1 MVNELMDVTKEEFEN
16 ADGSFQVFVIKYGD
30 SWMCRGNYLIFKQS
44 LEEPGFTVLEIK
56 QFLVLR

>member
-1 MVNELMDVTKEEFEN
+1 MLISIFLSSS
-16 ADGSFQVFVIKYGD
+16 SFQVFVIKYGD

>member
-1 MVNELMDVTKEEFEN
+1 MDVTKEEFEN

-30 SWMCRGNYLIFKQS
+30 TWMCRGNYMFFKRS

-56 QFLVLR
+56 VSHAQPL